1 MICNCPKCSYT
12 SALTV
17 NELQQ
22 RIEELCKKLTEL
34 ALSPTEF
41 ECVNMDGKIVVLDS
55 KTIPTGTLI
64 DYGDKCEAF
73 RALASDEYNKPWV
86 LYTNLKMSHE
96 EFAEMMRGRSNPPK
110 IIYWGL

>member
-1 MICNCPKCSYT
+1 MICNCPKCLY
-12 SALTV
+12 APAPTV

-22 RIEELCKKLTEL
+22 RIEEL

-64 DYGDKCEAF
+64 GYGDKREAF
-73 RALASDEYNKPWV
+73 RALAFDALCRTHKYE
-86 LYTNLKMSHE
+86 
-96 EFAEMMRGRSNPPK
+96 
-110 IIYWGL
+110 IIDPGHRVFN